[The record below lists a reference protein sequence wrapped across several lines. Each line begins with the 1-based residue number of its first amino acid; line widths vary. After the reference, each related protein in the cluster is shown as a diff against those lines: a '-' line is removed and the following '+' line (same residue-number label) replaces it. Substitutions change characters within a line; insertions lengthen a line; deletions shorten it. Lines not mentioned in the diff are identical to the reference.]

1 MIMFYSSVSTLRNV
15 YCDVLIGIG
24 EATRYNR
31 LSATLKERVDQ
42 CVQSHRDAF
51 DQCTKDPYEHN
62 EFVQKSQVFCKEQ
75 M

>member
-1 MIMFYSSVSTLRNV
+1 MPYVSNKSVLKNV

-24 EATRYNR
+24 EHTRYSR

-42 CVQSHRDAF
+42 CVQSHIDAF
-51 DQCTKDPYEHN
+51 DNRTKDPNEHT